1 MSILKSIGA
10 VLAGLLFI
18 AISHTAVDKILE
30 GLGIF
35 PRPDQGLH
43 VTWMLLL
50 ALAYRTVLS
59 IVGCYI
65 TAALAPSRPMLHA
78 LILGFIGLVISTI
91 AAIAFIPMNL
101 SPAWYPVALAV
112 VSVPCAW
119 IAGMLAER
127 KSQDLSL
134 HEERMRRASCEN

>member
-1 MSILKSIGA
+1 MNILKSIGA
-10 VLAGLLFI
+10 VLSGLIFI
-18 AISHTAVDKILE
+18 GISHTAVDKILE

-35 PRPDQGLH
+35 PNPDEGLH
-43 VTWMLLL
+43 VTWMLVV

-91 AAIAFIPMNL
+91 AAINLIPVNL
-101 SPAWYPVALAV
+101 SPAWYPITLAV
-112 VSVPCAW
+112 ISVPCAW
-119 IAGMLAER
+119 IGGMLAER
-127 KSQDLSL
+127 RTQNLS
-134 HEERMRRASCEN
+134 